1 MSRLIVK
8 KNKSVYSETS
18 KKREIKK
25 KIKRTQSSQKNIE
38 AHGTFNDGSQKK
50 NNKCHR
56 LLMLFFLQE

>member
-18 KKREIKK
+18 KTREIKK
-25 KIKRTQSSQKNIE
+25 KIKRTQSSKKNIE

-50 NNKCHR
+50 TISAID
-56 LLMLFFLQE
+56 F